1 MMEFECV
8 VFSTTTLTLLYIPP
22 YIPSPSPHTPITYHI
37 NMISLR
43 LPLHLVCS
51 NITLMNELQQ
61 YASESKLDYYQNPMI
76 FSVSIVA
83 NIKLLISS
91 IPDRPM
97 LQHYYVR
104 KTRTVYWRIVKN
116 YILLRLS
123 SSIASMFRLLIKYRW
138 LFIIAV
144 HDGLT
149 YFMNRQNKYERQPP
163 HSSMTSIS

>member
-1 MMEFECV
+1 MGWMSVCRCECKLFGMMEFECV
-8 VFSTTTLTLLYIPP
+8 VFSTSTYCTYLP

-43 LPLHLVCS
+43 LPLHLVRS

-91 IPDRPM
+91 NPDRPM

-138 LFIIAV
+138 LLLLPFMR
-144 HDGLT
+144 T
-149 YFMNRQNKYERQPP
+149 YLFYEQ
-163 HSSMTSIS
+163 TKQI